1 VFHHSKKILIALPF
15 SAFLFAV
22 CACFLSCN
30 ETTTSFPR
38 AQNGVLDLQSR
49 DFSRSDPVELSGE
62 WKFKWLESGPA
73 CAQPEYDDS
82 AWETFDVPNYWN
94 SRVNAATGY
103 GWFRLKVKN
112 VNPAGERLGVYMEKM
127 QTAGRIFVNGEEV
140 LRDGTPGRTKETTRA
155 GAFPQVAELPVGNE
169 YVIAWQIAN
178 YHGQSGGPRYAPII
192 GLHHDLVR
200 SLWLSDSKD
209 AFIFGFVFM
218 MAFYNFILWLM
229 WRKEKASLFFAL
241 ACFAL
246 VGRLMIM
253 APLSQRFFWD
263 ADIWD
268 VRTMIEVIA
277 ITITFTMITNF
288 LGCLYPRE
296 ISRRFIRIGSL
307 IAVVTIALILGV
319 PGFLNSVLIKF
330 AYIPIG
336 FFGAGM
342 LAVLAL
348 AVRRGLPGAKIML
361 TGIIVLIAA
370 CINDLISANVPSFPT
385 INLLGY
391 GLMGIVLSYSAFLSY
406 RFARLSS
413 NLQKEVGAQTEKIT
427 EQNRDLERLIKEKTE
442 VFINFNHETKTPLTL
457 ISNYLEKYTAEHGED
472 ASLTIMRQNLDKLLS
487 DVTNSLDLEKLI
499 RNQTFYRHDLPIA
512 FTALVREKVRLFEP
526 TARRKELSLAM
537 ADAPDRYVKIDPFA
551 LDRMLN
557 NLLDNAV
564 RYTDRGG
571 TITVAV
577 SERKDK
583 IILRIADTGKGI
595 PEKQR
600 DKIFEPYYQISQ
612 QKGNLQGMGMGLAIV
627 KKIMDS
633 LQGEISVT
641 SQPGKGTVFSLS
653 FYLCDSPEEG
663 GSQETLAALSMPVYQ
678 EATAL
683 RPETHEPSKDTLL
696 FIEDNK
702 NLLAYLQE
710 SLADEFNVFYACSGR
725 EAVLKLG
732 NIPEPQLIVSDI
744 MMDEMDGY
752 EFLDFLLGSESYKSI
767 PLVFLTARNLP
778 GENIKGL
785 ARGAVDVVHKPFSID
800 ELRSKIRSLIQSR
813 KSQREALVR
822 EIQGKIGGLLTPGG
836 EERPAPSA
844 PCEDYFIKY
853 KITGREREIVNL
865 LLQGLEYKEI
875 AERMGISFNTVRPY
889 VSSVYRKCG
898 VQNKVE
904 LANLFKSNYTP

>member
-1 VFHHSKKILIALPF
+1 MFQYKK
-15 SAFLFAV
+15 
-22 CACFLSCN
+22 
-30 ETTTSFPR
+30 TSFPLPVVILFLAAAACSLSCAKADTSVPR
-38 AQNGVLDLQSR
+38 ARNGVLDLQNR
-49 DFSRSDPVELSGE
+49 DFSRFDPVALSGG
-62 WKFKWLESGPA
+62 WKFKWMDDSPE
-73 CAQPEYDDS
+73 CARPEYDDS

-94 SRVNAATGY
+94 GREHTGTGY
-103 GWFRLKVKN
+103 GWFRLTVIN
-112 VNPAGERLGVYMEKM
+112 ANGAGDRLGLFLDKM
-127 QTAGRIFVNGEEV
+127 QTAGRLFVNGREV
-140 LRDGTPGRTKETTRA
+140 MRDGTPGRSKETTRA
-155 GAFPQVAELPVGNE
+155 GAFPQVAELPE
-169 YVIAWQIAN
+169 AKDYLIAWQIAN
-178 YHGQSGGPRYAPII
+178 FHGQSGGPRYAPVI

-200 SLWLSDSKD
+200 NLWLSDGRD

-229 WRKEKASLFFAL
+229 RRKEKASLFFAL

-268 VRTMIEVIA
+268 VRTIIEVIA
-277 ITITFTMITNF
+277 ITITYAMITNF

-296 ISRRFIRIGSL
+296 ISRRFLKVGNL
-307 IAVVTIALILGV
+307 IAAAIIALILGV
-319 PGFLNSVLIKF
+319 SGFLNSVLIKF
-330 AYIPIG
+330 AFIPIG
-336 FFGAGM
+336 IFGAWM

-348 AVRRGLPGAKIML
+348 AIRRRQPGAKIML
-361 TGIIVLIAA
+361 TGNIVLIAA

-391 GLMGIVLSYSAFLSY
+391 GLTGIVLSYSTFLSY

-413 NLQKEVGAQTEKIT
+413 NLQKEVDAQTGKIT

-457 ISNYLEKYTAEHGED
+457 VSNYLDKYTVEHGAD
-472 ASLTIMRQNLDKLLS
+472 ASLTVMRRNLDKLIS

-499 RNQTFYRHDLPIA
+499 RNQAFYRHDQPVA

-537 ADAPDRYVKIDPFA
+537 SDAPDRYVKIDPFA
-551 LDRMLN
+551 LDRILN

-577 SERKDK
+577 GEQKDN

-641 SQPGKGTVFSLS
+641 SQPGKGTVFTLS
-653 FYLCDSPEEG
+653 FHLCDSPGEG
-663 GSQETLAALSMPVYQ
+663 GSQEALPALSQPVYQ
-678 EATAL
+678 EAAAL
-683 RPETHEPSKDTLL
+683 RPETHEPGKDTLL
-696 FIEDNK
+696 LIEDNK

-710 SLADEFNVFYACSGR
+710 SLADEFNVFYACTGR

-732 NIPEPQLIVSDI
+732 AIPEPQLIVSDI
-744 MMDEMDGY
+744 MMNEMDGY
-752 EFLDFLLGSESYKSI
+752 EFLDFLLNSERHKAI
-767 PLVFLTARNLP
+767 PLVFLTARNRP
-778 GENIKGL
+778 GETREGL
-785 ARGAVDVVHKPFSID
+785 ARGAIDVVHKPFSIE
-800 ELRSKIRSLIQSR
+800 ELRSRIRSLIQNR

-822 EIQGKIGGLLTPGG
+822 SMQDKVGELLVSGGV
-836 EERPAPSA
+836 EKPARRA
-844 PCEDYFIKY
+844 PREDYFKKY
-853 KITGREREIVNL
+853 KITLREREIVTY

-889 VSSVYRKCG
+889 VGSVYRKCG
-898 VQNKVE
+898 VKNKVE
-904 LANLFKSNYTP
+904 LANLFKSNEASP